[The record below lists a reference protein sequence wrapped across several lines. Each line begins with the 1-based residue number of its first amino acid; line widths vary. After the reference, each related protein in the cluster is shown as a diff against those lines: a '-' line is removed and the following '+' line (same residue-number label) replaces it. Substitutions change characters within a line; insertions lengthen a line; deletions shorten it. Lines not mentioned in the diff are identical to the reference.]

1 MQVFVLTLLWICTLL
16 SLWLNFLFN
25 LGSNLPRS
33 VTRSSRKMGKSK
45 LFLAFYLQAH
55 QHSFN
60 PWRSPPFPHPPQLIF
75 QYSII
80 SVNSSLALRRPF
92 SNAFDQIFDSN
103 QWQSLVHFMYLVLC
117 KAGCSKQL
125 TKKAFS
131 NWSIQCDFPLLD
143 SWLKSKRRR
152 QIPTTLPL
160 QSNDHSL
167 CGPSYC
173 SKSQLS
179 SLVFCIYSR
188 VSSALCRVCLVNFWK
203 LPQKE

>member
-1 MQVFVLTLLWICTLL
+1 MFVLTLLWICTLL
-16 SLWLNFLFN
+16 LLWLNFLFN

-33 VTRSSRKMGKSK
+33 VTRSPSKMGKSK
-45 LFLAFYLQAH
+45 LFLAFYLRAH

-125 TKKAFS
+125 TKSHLVNEAS
-131 NWSIQCDFPLLD
+131 NDCPLLD
-143 SWLKSKRRR
+143 SWLKSEQLK
-152 QIPTTLPL
+152 QIPITLPL

-167 CGPSYC
+167 WVFPTAA
-173 SKSQLS
+173 
-179 SLVFCIYSR
+179 SL
-188 VSSALCRVCLVNFWK
+188 NF
-203 LPQKE
+203 LL